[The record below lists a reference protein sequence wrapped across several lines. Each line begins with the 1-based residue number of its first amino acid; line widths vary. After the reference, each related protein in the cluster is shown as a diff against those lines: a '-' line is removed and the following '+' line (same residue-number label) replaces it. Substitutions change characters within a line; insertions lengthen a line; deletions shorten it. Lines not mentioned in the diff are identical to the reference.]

1 VSLILGHGTT
11 IHRRQLGPFAW
22 AVLEEMALSAS
33 RGADGL
39 PSPLGARQLAERLGI
54 NKDTAAKAIGRLVA
68 AGLVE
73 RDEPRAA
80 GSGRFRA
87 GGYLLRLPA
96 GMAASAPVGRRRT
109 PEDVAQL
116 SLLAHG

>member
-1 VSLILGHGTT
+1 
-11 IHRRQLGPFAW
+11 
-22 AVLEEMALSAS
+22 VLEEMALAAS
-33 RGADGL
+33 RGAGGL
-39 PSPLGARQLAERLGI
+39 RSPLGARQLAERLGI

-73 RDEPRAA
+73 RDESRSA

-96 GMAASAPVGRRRT
+96 GMAASAPARRQQRA
-109 PEDVAQL
+109 EDVSQL
-116 SLLAHG
+116 SLLANG